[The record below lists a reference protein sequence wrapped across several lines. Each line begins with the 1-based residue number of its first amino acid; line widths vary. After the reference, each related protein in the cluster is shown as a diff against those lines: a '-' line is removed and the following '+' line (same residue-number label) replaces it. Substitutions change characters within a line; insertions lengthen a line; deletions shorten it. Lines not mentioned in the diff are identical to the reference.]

1 MLSVVVGRVHDRAG
15 RALFVAR
22 VFKQRPRR
30 SRVGVTAGLCWPC
43 SCSRSVAFVLDGV
56 LIGAGD
62 VRFLGRAMVI
72 AVAIYVPFVAL
83 PLRYPSLG
91 IVGVWA
97 ALAVWM
103 TARAA
108 LMHRRFRGTA
118 WIS

>member
-1 MLSVVVGRVHDRAG
+1 M
-15 RALFVAR
+15 AR
-22 VFKQRPRR
+22 VFSSDPAVT
-30 SRVGVTAGLCWPC
+30 SRVTAGLVVLAVLLLPG
-43 SCSRSVAFVLDGV
+43 SVAFALDGV

-72 AVAIYVPFVAL
+72 ALAIYVPFVAL
-83 PLRYPSLG
+83 PLLHPSLG

-97 ALAVWM
+97 ALVIWM
-103 TARAA
+103 TARAV